1 VCVGWGGVQAT
12 PWQAVVG
19 GQTISLAKMFL
30 DAGIRVLYGS
40 DVAVGTTKPNSVVG
54 LGELNNAIDRSPYA
68 GWRMTLV
75 LAPWIRF
82 EHGSLH
88 EPLGVMFD
96 FLDLFEEGEPHR
108 EGCAVAVRRLEA
120 LAKAKNLSFDALCM
134 RTIAHEMGHTF
145 NLRHPPEGQG
155 SSVMHETMDLLERKQ
170 LMKEAAF
177 GFAPG
182 DRQWLQQGHEASVR
196 PGGSGFFDADP
207 TDRADTTERGPPG
220 AGLRLRVSTR
230 HDEYLPGEPV
240 FLRLELVN
248 ERRRERILRRG
259 PFRET
264 GALRVEIRREADPP
278 VVVRN
283 PVVCCLAGPA
293 ARIAADGRL
302 RTNTPIH
309 LGARG
314 LTLTRPGRHEVRA
327 LYHDHVDGR
336 AVSVRSDWHAFMIR
350 EPDARDGDVV
360 PLLRSAVSAGSL
372 LGMGPGAVQ
381 AVLAA
386 RASGLRQRAAVH
398 HLLDCAG
405 ALSRR
410 HASHDPSVKALELL
424 DLIDER
430 ALDREQRL
438 EARVLRAKLDGTANH
453 REGRA
458 SVLAGIRELHRELG
472 YTFAAT
478 ERFVAGIHRDWR
490 RFYRNTQR
498 SEE

>member
-1 VCVGWGGVQAT
+1 
-12 PWQAVVG
+12 
-19 GQTISLAKMFL
+19 MFQ
-30 DAGIRVLYGS
+30 DAGIEVLYGS
-40 DVAVGTTKPNSVVG
+40 DVAVGKTKPNGVVG

-82 EHGSLH
+82 EHGSWH

-120 LAKAKNLSFDALCM
+120 LAKAENLSFDALCM

-145 NLRHPPEGQG
+145 NLRHPLGDQG
-155 SSVMHETMDLLERKQ
+155 SSVMHETIDLLNRKQ
-170 LMKEAAF
+170 LMKMAAF

-182 DRQWLQQGHEASVR
+182 DRQWLQHGHEALVR
-196 PGGSGFFDADP
+196 PGGSGFLHAYP
-207 TDRADTTERGPPG
+207 TDRADTTERGPPS

-248 ERRRERILRRG
+248 ERRRERVLRRG

-264 GALRVEIRREADPP
+264 GALRVEIRREADPL

-293 ARIAADGRL
+293 ARIAANGRL
-302 RTNTPIH
+302 LTNTPIH

-314 LTLTRPGRHEVRA
+314 LTLTRPGHHEVRA
-327 LYHDHVDGR
+327 TYHDHVDGR
-336 AVSVRSDWHAFMIR
+336 AVSVRSDWHSFMIR
-350 EPDARDGDVV
+350 EFDARDGDVV
-360 PLLRSAVSAGSL
+360 PLLRSAGVSAGSL
-372 LGMGPGAVQ
+372 LGMSPVAVQ
-381 AVLAA
+381 AVLRA

-405 ALSRR
+405 ALLCR
-410 HASHDPSVKALELL
+410 HASHDSSVKALELL
-424 DLIDER
+424 DLIDEG

-438 EARVLRAKLDGTANH
+438 KARLLRAKLDGTANH

-472 YTFAAT
+472 YTVAAT
-478 ERFVAGIHRDWR
+478 ERFVAGIYRDWR